1 MIKTYFLSIGCI
13 FIALSLSYFV
23 GLLVLNLIHKFYSD
37 NSLDINLPTIPIGF
51 GMISLISSYL
61 YFNLNI
67 SSKFI
72 LGLIFFLVLLLFIYF
87 LIFSKL
93 KKIHVL
99 EITNLF
105 IISSIFIIF
114 FLVKGEQFY
123 IFRGNHHDSIN
134 YLSTA
139 LTIKDFNYSE
149 IFQLRNSNIFPSE
162 SYIYTGDIIFRPLVK
177 LILSFFL
184 NLHIENYFFLYCI
197 FKVFL
202 ICNIFISCRFFLNNL
217 SIKNSYVY
225 SFIFIFSF
233 WFLYI
238 LEIDALSHLASYS
251 FFILGTSFVINKNNQ
266 KIFLNKDNEML
277 FLLSSVLVLLFYSEI
292 FLMYIYVILIFLLFH
307 LGVKKTFHDF
317 FKNRIKIL
325 LFFLILTIPTYQSTY
340 KVIFL
345 LLIDD
350 GTFLNVNWWGYYGS
364 FILGK
369 INNFILLED
378 IEFIKNLSLMNSFN
392 KETFYAIL
400 TFLKNQNLNHI
411 YLNLIPS
418 FFGIYHA
425 TNLNINYY
433 LNLIFIT
440 LVNIILIRI
449 IYLNFRDFIKEK
461 NVKNTFL
468 ISSTFSFFSL
478 SILFLFLDLK
488 IWLII
493 KIYTYLSFFIYIFFI
508 NNNKFFSKKI
518 LNFCLTA
525 VLMSFILSFPFY
537 KYFGNNDIGVGK
549 LDNFPSII
557 NFELKNKINWE
568 TNNLK
573 FKDCASINF
582 DNQNKHIL
590 NYLSVKLKFEG
601 FQHINQA
608 TFKNTQEL
616 NNLLSCKLV
625 LEKHSFILKDVY

>member
-1 MIKTYFLSIGCI
+1 
-13 FIALSLSYFV
+13 
-23 GLLVLNLIHKFYSD
+23 LL
-37 NSLDINLPTIPIGF
+37 
-51 GMISLISSYL
+51 
-61 YFNLNI
+61 
-67 SSKFI
+67 
-72 LGLIFFLVLLLFIYF
+72 
-87 LIFSKL
+87 
-93 KKIHVL
+93 
-99 EITNLF
+99 
-105 IISSIFIIF
+105 
-114 FLVKGEQFY
+114 KGEQFY
-123 IFRGNHHDSIN
+123 IFRGNHFDSIN

-139 LTIKDFNYSE
+139 LTIKDFNYTE
-149 IFQLRNSNIFPSE
+149 IFELRDSNIYPSE

-184 NLHIENYFFLYCI
+184 NLQIESYFFLYCI

-217 SIKNSYVY
+217 KIKYNYIY

-251 FFILGTSFVINKNNQ
+251 FFILGISFVINKSNN
-266 KIFLNKDNEML
+266 KIFLNKNNEIL

-292 FLMYIYVILIFLLFH
+292 FLIFMYVIFIFLLFN
-307 LGVKKTFHDF
+307 LGIKKTFQDF
-317 FKNRIKIL
+317 FKNRIKTL
-325 LFFLILTIPTYQSTY
+325 LFFLILTIPTYKLTY
-340 KVIFL
+340 NVIL
-345 LLIDD
+345 LLLMDD

-378 IEFIKNLSLMNSFN
+378 IELIKSLISINGLN
-392 KETFYAIL
+392 QETFNGIL
-400 TFLKNQNLNHI
+400 TFLKNQNLNYVLFNI
-411 YLNLIPS
+411 IPS

-433 LNLIFIT
+433 LNLIFII
-440 LVNIILIRI
+440 LLNIILIRI
-449 IYLNFRDFIKEK
+449 IYLNFREFIKKK
-461 NVKNTFL
+461 NSQNAFL
-468 ISSTFSFFSL
+468 ISTSFSFFSL
-478 SILFLFLDLK
+478 AILFLFLDLK
-488 IWLII
+488 IWLIL
-493 KIYTYLSFFIYIFFI
+493 KIYTYLSFFIFIFFI
-508 NNNKFFSKKI
+508 NNKKFFSKKI
-518 LNFCLTA
+518 LNSGLTV
-525 VLMSFILSFPFY
+525 VLMFLILSFPFY

-549 LDNFPSII
+549 LDNFPSILK
-557 NFELKNKINWE
+557 FELKKEINWE

-608 TFKNTQEL
+608 TFKNTQKL
-616 NNLLSCKLV
+616 NNSLSCELV
-625 LEKHSFILKDVY
+625 LEKRSFILKDVY